1 MPVISSSNFLLGDF
15 PLVYVL
21 LSVIALKI
29 PRWDLISFIVSYSN
43 FALTLEPEK
52 ERESGD
58 PLETGFEVKLAIGSL
73 MRYCPV
79 NREKKTVGKIAAHV
93 RSFVGGYHFGS
104 MSCHQFGT
112 SSLGMSLAYNLFLG
126 S

>member
-1 MPVISSSNFLLGDF
+1 MPVISSSNSLLGDF
-15 PLVYVL
+15 SLVYVL

-58 PLETGFEVKLAIGSL
+58 PLETGEGFEVKLAIGSL

-79 NREKKTVGKIAAHV
+79 NREKN
-93 RSFVGGYHFGS
+93 SWENCGS
-104 MSCHQFGT
+104 C
-112 SSLGMSLAYNLFLG
+112 
-126 S
+126 

>member
-1 MPVISSSNFLLGDF
+1 M
-15 PLVYVL
+15 L

-58 PLETGFEVKLAIGSL
+58 PLETGEGFEVKLAIGSL

-79 NREKKTVGKIAAHV
+79 NREKQLGKLRLMLGHLLGGIILGPCHV
-93 RSFVGGYHFGS
+93 I
-104 MSCHQFGT
+104 
-112 SSLGMSLAYNLFLG
+112 SSVPLHWACPWLIIS

>member
-1 MPVISSSNFLLGDF
+1 M
-15 PLVYVL
+15 L

-58 PLETGFEVKLAIGSL
+58 PLETGEGFEVKLAIGSL

-79 NREKKTVGKIAAHV
+79 NREKKQLGKLRLMLGHLLGCG
-93 RSFVGGYHFGS
+93 VGG
-104 MSCHQFGT
+104 
-112 SSLGMSLAYNLFLG
+112 
-126 S
+126 

>member
-1 MPVISSSNFLLGDF
+1 M
-15 PLVYVL
+15 L

-79 NREKKTVGKIAAHV
+79 NREIQLGKLRLMSGHLLGGIILGPCHV
-93 RSFVGGYHFGS
+93 I
-104 MSCHQFGT
+104 
-112 SSLGMSLAYNLFLG
+112 SSVPLHWACPSLII
-126 S
+126 SS